1 MMIPWLFEEYG
12 RASDKKISLKR
23 DDEDDDMIML
33 MTIPKTMTR
42 SGILYWEAATS

>member
-23 DDEDDDMIML
+23 DDEDDDM
-33 MTIPKTMTR
+33 TIQKTMTR
-42 SGILYWEAATS
+42 TGILYWEAATS